1 MTFSNPEN
9 INKMDLATL
18 KLIFTLLAGFFLIYR
33 KFSKRMTSWK
43 AVKSNISAVI
53 FWGTWVPNGKIL
65 RKIPGPRA
73 LPVIGAQWLYY
84 PIVGRFQYNKY
95 HEANEEKLKQ
105 YGTVVREEVIWN
117 FPLVHLFDSKDI
129 DMVLGHRSEFPL
141 RPPNEADVFYR
152 NSRPEYYNDIG
163 MVNENGPKWKH
174 LRDHLTPPLSS
185 PAALKH
191 YATHMDSISHD
202 LVSMLKSV
210 KNKETGI
217 IPNFKEMIYKTGL
230 EAVCKVAL
238 ERRMGFLEMSGK
250 KVDTQ
255 EILDAIHLYQK
266 ASTDSM
272 YGLPFWKYLPA
283 SFSSCA
289 RNLMSSKDYLFK
301 TFAKIVDETMEM
313 DETEAANPDS
323 ILSSLLNVKE
333 VDTKDVKASVVD
345 YITAGM
351 DTIGNSMIFLVQNLA
366 DNQAVQ
372 ARLHEELD
380 RVFPNKCDI
389 TPELLRDVPYMKAC
403 VMESFRMFPTASQIA
418 RITETDLTLSTGHM
432 LPKGSVVLCHHRIAA
447 LQEEN
452 FTHAGKFMPE
462 RWLEGQQFER
472 HSAKLVMPFGH
483 GKRICPGRRLAEQE
497 LNIITAKLF
506 QHFHVE
512 LAEKPALEFNYLLTP
527 AGSVPLKLTIRE

>member
-1 MTFSNPEN
+1 
-9 INKMDLATL
+9 
-18 KLIFTLLAGFFLIYR
+18 
-33 KFSKRMTSWK
+33 
-43 AVKSNISAVI
+43 
-53 FWGTWVPNGKIL
+53 
-65 RKIPGPRA
+65 
-73 LPVIGAQWLYY
+73 VIGAQWLYY
-84 PIVGRFQYNKY
+84 PVVGRFKYNKY
-95 HEANEEKLKQ
+95 HEANDEKMKQ
-105 YGTVVREEVIWN
+105 HGRVVREEVIWN
-117 FPLVHLFDSKDI
+117 FPLIHLFDKKVSSVRPRIAPYIYTLSSQDI
-129 DMVLGHRSEFPL
+129 NAVLGHRSRFPL

-163 MVNENGPKWKH
+163 MVNENGKNWKH

-185 PAALKH
+185 PEALKH

-202 LVSMLKSV
+202 LVTMLKSAM
-210 KNKETGI
+210 NKETGI
-217 IPNFKEMIYKTGL
+217 IQNFKEMIYKTGL

-238 ERRMGFLEMSGK
+238 ERRMGFLETETSDK
-250 KVDTQ
+250 DDTQ
-255 EILDAIHLYQK
+255 GILDAIHLYQK

-301 TFAKIVDETMEM
+301 TFAKIVDETMKM
-313 DETEAANPDS
+313 DETEGANPDS
-323 ILSSLLNVKE
+323 ILSALLKKVDTKE

-366 DNQAVQ
+366 ENQAVQ
-372 ARLHEELD
+372 ERLHEELD

-403 VMESFRMFPTASQIA
+403 VTESFRMFPTASQIA
-418 RITETDLTLSTGHM
+418 RITETEMTLSTGHT
-432 LPKGSVVLCHHRIAA
+432 LPKQSVVLCHHRIAA

-452 FTHAGKFMPE
+452 FTHATKFMPE
-462 RWLEGQQFER
+462 RWLEGQQFEQ
-472 HSAKLVMPFGH
+472 HSANLVLPFGS
-483 GKRICPGRRLAEQE
+483 GKRACPGKRLAEQE

-512 LAEKPALEFNYLLTP
+512 LAEKPALEFNFLLTP
-527 AGSVPLKLTIRE
+527 AGSVPLKLTVRE